1 MDIIIEGKKS
11 HAATG
16 GRKGKADE
24 PAVVFIHGAGMDRT
38 AWQLQSR
45 NIAHNG
51 CRVFAVD
58 LPGHGRSEG
67 PPLKSIAEM
76 ADWVA
81 LFMDASETESAIIVG
96 HSMGALIGLEVAARH
111 PLKVNKLVLIG
122 VAEKMPVHPD
132 LLAAAKANQPLG
144 PELVVFW
151 GLGNNSQIGGHRQ
164 PGLWV
169 QGASITLLMLS
180 KSGVLGNDLAAS
192 NSYQDG
198 LKAAEKISCPV
209 KLILSENDKMTPLNS
224 GVKLGQAI
232 ANVGVDIIPNCG
244 HMIMLERSEEVYKSM
259 KGFVF

>member
-1 MDIIIEGKKS
+1 MEITVGGKKV

-16 GRKGKADE
+16 GREPRSDE
-24 PAVVFIHGAGMDRT
+24 PTVLFIHGAGMDRT
-38 AWQLQSR
+38 AWQLQTR
-45 NIAHNG
+45 NVAHSG
-51 CRVFAVD
+51 VRVIAVD

-67 PPLKSIAEM
+67 PPLQSIAEM

-81 LFMDASETESAIIVG
+81 LFMDASGTESAIVIG
-96 HSMGALIGLEVAARH
+96 HSMGALIALEVAARH
-111 PLKVNKLVLIG
+111 SLKVNKLVLIG
-122 VAEKMPVHPD
+122 VAEKMPVHAD

-151 GLGNNSQIGGHRQ
+151 GLGKNSQVGGHRQ

-169 QGASITLLMLS
+169 QGASKTLLMLS

-192 NSYQDG
+192 NSYQNG
-198 LKAAEKISCPV
+198 LKAAKKISCPV
-209 KLILSENDKMTPLNS
+209 KLILSANDKMTPLKS

-232 ANVGVDIIPNCG
+232 ADASIDIIPNCG
-244 HMIMLERSEEVYKSM
+244 HMIMLESSEEVYQSM